1 MRACRRIPNGTG
13 RQYDG
18 CVKLTLAVELDEQMV
33 DAVDAAALDGESRS
47 ETIGRLLRD
56 NVVARHG
63 NEVDDPD
70 RKLIDEHADELNE
83 QALDVLGFQ
92 VGAGRAE

>member
-1 MRACRRIPNGTG
+1 
-13 RQYDG
+13 
-18 CVKLTLAVELDEQMV
+18 MV

>member
-1 MRACRRIPNGTG
+1 
-13 RQYDG
+13 
-18 CVKLTLAVELDEQMV
+18 MV

-47 ETIGRLLRD
+47 ETIERLLRD

-92 VGAGRAE
+92 IGADAAE

>member
-1 MRACRRIPNGTG
+1 M
-13 RQYDG
+13 
-18 CVKLTLAVELDEQMV
+18 TLAVELDEQMV
-33 DAVDAAALDGESRS
+33 DAVDPAALDGESRS
-47 ETIGRLLRD
+47 ETIERLLRD

-92 VGAGRAE
+92 IGADAAE